1 MPNPET
7 EEVPNLNRDW
17 VLGHSLFMHLASRL
31 ELNPRPLHRGGLPGP
46 PEWSNVVLA
55 VRRKQCVAM
64 AGNMEVELKK
74 CGAHKFVVQ
83 CIASHREVIE
93 KREHRF

>member
-1 MPNPET
+1 MN
-7 EEVPNLNRDW
+7 VNLQ
-17 VLGHSLFMHLASRL
+17 SMTI
-31 ELNPRPLHRGGLPGP
+31 EQ
-46 PEWSNVVLA
+46 VLA

-74 CGAHKFVVQ
+74 RGAHKFVVQ

-93 KREHRF
+93 KREHQ

>member
-1 MPNPET
+1 MAQGLN
-7 EEVPNLNRDW
+7 VNLQ
-17 VLGHSLFMHLASRL
+17 SMTI
-31 ELNPRPLHRGGLPGP
+31 EQ
-46 PEWSNVVLA
+46 VLA